1 MKFELGVD
9 RHNVPDETLLRDV
22 SEVAARLGTSQLT
35 AAQYKQHGRFDP
47 STIMRRFGAWRA
59 AQQKAGLQPTT
70 DSEPSFELDIERRNL
85 SNETLIDDI
94 IAVSRQLQ
102 TDTLTIAQYKANG
115 RFNPSTVIRRFRG
128 WQRALVKARL
138 QQGHNNAGVDVEAAV
153 NDLKAVALRLGQST
167 VSNSAY
173 ALHGRFSD
181 GPLIRI
187 FGSWNAALSAAG
199 LQVSKR
205 ARIPTDELFEN
216 MERVWRALGH
226 QPKYGEIQK
235 PLSAF
240 SVGVYEG
247 RFGSW
252 RKALEAFVAQ
262 IGGDTPSERAARVAT
277 APRVPLGTPS
287 GPPARRTSR
296 GVNWRLRFL
305 VMQRDGFRCCNC
317 GSSPAK
323 GHTVALQVDH
333 VVPWSKG
340 GETKLDN
347 LQTLCETCNIGKSNL
362 DHELPGA

>member
-1 MKFELGVD
+1 MKFELNFD
-9 RHNVPDETLLRDV
+9 RHNVSDETLLQDV
-22 SEVAARLGTSQLT
+22 AAVAARLETTQLT
-35 AAQYKQHGRFDP
+35 AAQYKQHGEFDS
-47 STIMRRFGAWRA
+47 STIMRRFGGWRA
-59 AQQKAGLQPTT
+59 ALAKAGLHSAA
-70 DSEPSFELDIERRNL
+70 DGDARVELDTDRRRF
-85 SNETLIDDI
+85 SNEALIEDI
-94 IAVSRQLQ
+94 IAVSRQLR
-102 TDTLTIAQYKANG
+102 TETLTVAQYKAHG
-115 RFNPSTVIRRFRG
+115 RFNPSVIIRRFRW

-153 NDLKAVALRLGQST
+153 NDLKAVAVKLGQST

-199 LQVSKR
+199 LELSKR
-205 ARIPTDELFEN
+205 ARISTDELFEN
-216 MERVWRALGH
+216 LEMIWRELGR
-226 QPKYGEIQK
+226 QPKYGEIEK

-262 IGGDTPSERAARVAT
+262 VDGGASADGDPASAVRPSATRAQAQ
-277 APRVPLGTPS
+277 VPGAQLV
-287 GPPARRTSR
+287 RKTSR

-305 VMQRDGFRCCNC
+305 VMQRDGFRCTNC

-323 GHTVALQVDH
+323 GHAVSLQVDH
-333 VVPWSKG
+333 VLPWSKG
-340 GETKLDN
+340 GETTLDN
-347 LQTLCETCNIGKSNL
+347 LQTLCETCNGGKSNL
-362 DHELPGA
+362 